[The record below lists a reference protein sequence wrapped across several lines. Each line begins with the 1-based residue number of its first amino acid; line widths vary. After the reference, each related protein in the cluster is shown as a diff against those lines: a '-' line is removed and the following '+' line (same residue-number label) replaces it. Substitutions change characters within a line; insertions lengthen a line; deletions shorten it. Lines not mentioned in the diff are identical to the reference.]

1 MRRREFMTLLG
12 GMAATWPLAA
22 RAQQPGKSA
31 TIGYLGATTPSVEH
45 EWLSAFLEGLRSLG
59 WVEGR
64 NIAIEYRWTDG
75 RSERFAEMATE
86 LVRKN
91 VDVIVT
97 YGTPAVLAAKKA
109 TSVIPIVFAVVGD
122 PVGAGLVA
130 SLARPGGNVTGLSGQ
145 QADAAGKRLELLHEV
160 APSVRRL
167 AVLAVAGSA
176 IAALEMPGVR
186 VAARTLGL
194 EVATFEIR
202 RAEDIAPVFAGMKD
216 RADALYV
223 ISEPLINTNRAQ
235 IIALALAAR
244 LPTNFNNRS
253 YVVAGALMSH
263 GPSIPDLF
271 RRSATYVDKIL
282 RGAKPGDLPVE
293 QPTTFEF
300 VINVKTAKALGLEVP
315 REVLDVADEV
325 IE

>member
-12 GMAATWPLAA
+12 GAAAAWPLAA

-45 EWLSAFLEGLRSLG
+45 EWLSAFLDGLRRLG

-64 NIAIEYRWTDG
+64 NIAIEYRWADG
-75 RSERFAEMATE
+75 RSERFVEMATE
-86 LVRKN
+86 LVRQR

-109 TSVIPIVFAVVGD
+109 TSIIPIVFAVVGD
-122 PVGAGLVA
+122 PVGAGLIA

-145 QADAAGKRLELLHEV
+145 QAEAAGKRLELLHEV
-160 APSVRRL
+160 APSARRL
-167 AVLAVAGSA
+167 AILAVADSA
-176 IAALEMPGVR
+176 IAALEMPR
-186 VAARTLGL
+186 AKVAARTLGL

-202 RAEDIAPVFAGMKD
+202 RAEDIAPAFEGMKD
-216 RADALYV
+216 RVDALYV
-223 ISEPLINTNRAQ
+223 ISEPLINTNRVQ
-235 IIALALAAR
+235 IISLALAAR

-253 YVVAGALMSH
+253 YVEAGALMSD
-263 GPSIPDLF
+263 GPSVPDLF
-271 RRSATYVDKIL
+271 RRSAAYVDKIL

-293 QPTTFEF
+293 QPTKFEF
-300 VINVKTAKALGLEVP
+300 VINMKTARALGVEVP
-315 REVLDVADEV
+315 REVLDIADEV